1 MWVGLPVNG
10 CIIVRAIGGSFADR
24 REKLH
29 QIGLVEKKEAGDQA
43 GLKKPGW
50 PQKTR
55 LDRGKTQ
62 FRTTQRNWA
71 TGRIGVFCV
80 MSPISL
86 VTEWNRQMHGKA
98 GGWGSDENG

>member
-1 MWVGLPVNG
+1 M
-10 CIIVRAIGGSFADR
+10 RAIGGSFADR

-29 QIGLVEKKEAGDQA
+29 QIGLVEEKEAGDQA

-50 PQKTR
+50 TEENQAGLKKP
-55 LDRGKTQ
+55 GWTQ

-86 VTEWNRQMHGKA
+86 VKEWNRQMHGKA

>member
-29 QIGLVEKKEAGDQA
+29 QIGLVEEKEAGDQA

-50 PQKTR
+50 TEVKRSSGQLSGIGRPDG
-55 LDRGKTQ
+55 LSLL
-62 FRTTQRNWA
+62 RNVA
-71 TGRIGVFCV
+71 NIIFNT
-80 MSPISL
+80 M
-86 VTEWNRQMHGKA
+86 
-98 GGWGSDENG
+98 